1 MILVPAIDI
10 LGERAVR
17 LKKGDYNQVTVYNED
32 AVAQAAAFEAA
43 GAQRVHIVDLDGA
56 RDGAPTNMEL
66 IKRMVAQLSC
76 EVEVGGG
83 IRSMEAIQRYV
94 DAGVRRVVLG
104 SALVKDRAFALEA
117 AREFGPVIVAGVDAK
132 DGIVAT
138 EGWLDTADGVPQEE
152 LIGDL
157 EAMGIRNLV
166 YTDIARDGMQTG
178 LDAEAYAVMA
188 CAFPGVRITASGGLA
203 SLQDLRN
210 LVATGAPLDG
220 AITGR
225 AIYEG
230 VFSVEEGIACIR
242 EEEARRAA
250 AAC

>member
-10 LGERAVR
+10 LGGKAVR
-17 LKKGDYNQVTVYNED
+17 LKKGDYSQVTVYNED

-43 GAQRVHIVDLDGA
+43 GVERVHIVDLDGA

-66 IKRMVAQLSC
+66 IKRMVAELSC

-83 IRSMEAIQRYV
+83 IRTMEAIERYV

-104 SALVKDRAFALEA
+104 SALVKNRAFAQEA
-117 AREFGPVIVAGVDAK
+117 AAKYGELIVAGIDAK

-138 EGWLDTADGVPQEE
+138 EGWLDTADGVPAEQ
-152 LIGDL
+152 LIADM

-178 LDAEAYAVMA
+178 LDAQAYADMA
-188 CAFPGVRITASGGLA
+188 LKFPGMKVTASGGLA
-203 SLQDLRN
+203 TLDDFRN
-210 LVATGAPLDG
+210 LVATGAPIDG

-225 AIYEG
+225 ALYEG
-230 VFSVEEGIACIR
+230 VFTI
-242 EEEARRAA
+242 EEAL
-250 AAC
+250 AACKGEC

>member
-10 LGERAVR
+10 LGGRAVR
-17 LKKGDYNQVTVYNED
+17 LKKGDYAQVTVYNED

-43 GAQRVHIVDLDGA
+43 GAERVHIVDLDGA

-104 SALVKDRAFALEA
+104 SALVKDRSFALEA

-152 LIGDL
+152 LICEL
-157 EAMGIRNLV
+157 EAMGIRHLV

-178 LDAEAYAVMA
+178 LDAQAYAAMA
-188 CAFPGVRITASGGLA
+188 RAFPGVRVTASGGLA

-230 VFSVEEGIACIR
+230 VLTVEEGIACIR

-250 AAC
+250 AGC